1 MTKYEY
7 WLKRAAR
14 GTRGSSPIK
23 IHAEWGRG
31 PYEAQTSQNSNRTYV
46 ELCGKLQKWNKES
59 VTHLEMHIVNNS

>member
-46 ELCGKLQKWNKES
+46 ELCGKLQKWDPKKCDAIENAHSE
-59 VTHLEMHIVNNS
+59 